1 MDFLAGLHPKVVHF
15 PIALLLTYILCE
27 LIGVIFKKDFFSKT
41 AHLLL
46 LLGVIGAVAAV
57 LTGNLAFSA
66 YQTWNDAN
74 RGLFNHHQTFANLSI
89 WYFSGLL
96 VFKTILVLKKKSNS
110 SLKYLLLLF
119 ALFGCYLIYQTAEYG
134 GDLVKKFGV
143 GTELRIDNS
152 GTND

>member
-66 YQTWNDAN
+66 YQNWNDAN
-74 RGLFNHHQTFANLSI
+74 
-89 WYFSGLL
+89 
-96 VFKTILVLKKKSNS
+96 K
-110 SLKYLLLLF
+110 
-119 ALFGCYLIYQTAEYG
+119 
-134 GDLVKKFGV
+134 D
-143 GTELRIDNS
+143 
-152 GTND
+152 

>member
-15 PIALLLTYILCE
+15 PIALLLTYVLCE

-46 LLGVIGAVAAV
+46 LFGVIGTIAAV
-57 LTGNLAFSA
+57 LTGNQAFSA
-66 YQTWNDAN
+66 FQNWNDAS
-74 RGLFNHHQTFANLSI
+74 RELFNHHQTFANLSI

-96 VFKTILVLKKKSNS
+96 VFKTFLVLKKKSNS

-119 ALFGCYLIYQTAEYG
+119 AIFGCYIIYQTAEYG
-134 GDLVKKFGV
+134 GELVNKFGV